1 MTASRETLAAM
12 SAASPPT
19 ETAGRDEKEI
29 APNRHERRRAARQ
42 DRLAVPIAM
51 LTIDQSAHALNV
63 CRAHVY
69 ALIAKGKVKSIKFGR
84 CRRVPVSEIERLTAT
99 AR

>member
-1 MTASRETLAAM
+1 M
-12 SAASPPT
+12 SADRATTAERSVATT
-19 ETAGRDEKEI
+19 ERV
-29 APNRHERRRAARQ
+29 RRWWWHLTPQRQ